1 MNMKTYP
8 LTVTLNGQ
16 KVTVEIDP
24 SDMLAYVLR
33 DKLGL
38 TGTKIGCDEG
48 ECGACTVIL
57 DGQAVDSCILP
68 AMKADGC
75 EIMTVEGLAK
85 DGELDPLQQAFIDKG
100 AVQCGY
106 CTPGQLMSARAL
118 LDENPHP
125 SEQEIK
131 DAIAGNLCRCT
142 GYTKIVEASKKLPAR
157 GTAHGRRQPL
167 RSHSLLPG

>member
-1 MNMKTYP
+1 VVGWAFRQLDDSP
-8 LTVTLNGQ
+8 LIRQRATVLAEAAH
-16 KVTVEIDP
+16 TVGSLQIRNVAPLGGNVVSALPAADG
-24 SDMLAYVLR
+24 S
-33 DKLGL
+33 LGL
-38 TGTKIGCDEG
+38 TTLGAEAETADIQGRRWLPLEELFESPGQSKID
-48 ECGACTVIL
+48 ATT
-57 DGQAVDSCILP
+57 Q
-68 AMKADGC
+68 
-75 EIMTVEGLAK
+75 MTVEGLAK

-142 GYTKIVEASKKLPAR
+142 GYTKIVEAIKKVAR
-157 GTAHGRRQPL
+157 
-167 RSHSLLPG
+167 

>member
-1 MNMKTYP
+1 MI
-8 LTVTLNGQ
+8 LNGQ
-16 KVTVEIDP
+16 EVTVETEP
-24 SDMLAYVLR
+24 SDLLAYVLR

-57 DGQAVDSCILP
+57 DGQAVDSCLLP

-75 EIMTVEGLAK
+75 RVVTVEGLAK
-85 DGELDPLQQAFIDKG
+85 DGELDPLQRAFIDKG

-106 CTPGQLMSARAL
+106 CTPGLLMSARAL

-142 GYTKIVEASKKLPAR
+142 GYLKIVEAIKDVAR
-157 GTAHGRRQPL
+157 
-167 RSHSLLPG
+167 

>member
-1 MNMKTYP
+1 MKRYP
-8 LTVTLNGQ
+8 LTMTLNGQ
-16 KVTVEIDP
+16 EVTVEIEP
-24 SDMLAYVLR
+24 SDLLAYVLR

-48 ECGACTVIL
+48 ECGACTVSL
-57 DGQAVDSCILP
+57 DGQAVDSCLLP

-75 EIMTVEGLAK
+75 EVVTVEGLAK

-106 CTPGQLMSARAL
+106 CTPGLLMSARAL
-118 LDENPHP
+118 LDKNPHP

-142 GYTKIVEASKKLPAR
+142 GYLKIVEAIEEVAR
-157 GTAHGRRQPL
+157 
-167 RSHSLLPG
+167 

>member
-1 MNMKTYP
+1 MKTYP
-8 LTVTLNGQ
+8 LTMTLNGQ
-16 KVTVEIDP
+16 KVTMEIEP
-24 SDMLAYVLR
+24 SDLLAYVLR

-57 DGQAVDSCILP
+57 DGQAVASCLLP

-75 EIMTVEGLAK
+75 EVVTVEGLAE

-106 CTPGQLMSARAL
+106 CTPGLLMSARAL

-125 SEQEIK
+125 SEQDIK

-142 GYTKIVEASKKLPAR
+142 GYLKIVEAIKEVAR
-157 GTAHGRRQPL
+157 
-167 RSHSLLPG
+167 

>member
-1 MNMKTYP
+1 MNKKTYP

-16 KVTVEIDP
+16 KVTAEIDP

-75 EIMTVEGLAK
+75 EVMTVEGLAK
-85 DGELDPLQQAFIDKG
+85 GGELDPLQQAFIDKG

-106 CTPGQLMSARAL
+106 CTPGLLMSARAL

-131 DAIAGNLCRCT
+131 DAVAGNLCRCT
-142 GYTKIVEASKKLPAR
+142 GYTKIIEAIKKVAR
-157 GTAHGRRQPL
+157 
-167 RSHSLLPG
+167 

>member
-1 MNMKTYP
+1 MKTYS
-8 LTVTLNGQ
+8 LTMTLNGQ
-16 KVTVEIDP
+16 EVTLEIKP
-24 SDMLAYVLR
+24 SDLLAYVLR

-57 DGQAVDSCILP
+57 DGQAVDSCLLP

-75 EIMTVEGLAK
+75 EVVTVEGLAK
-85 DGELDPLQQAFIDKG
+85 GGELDPLQQAFIDKG

-106 CTPGQLMSARAL
+106 CTPGLLMSARAL

-125 SEQEIK
+125 SEQEVK

-142 GYTKIVEASKKLPAR
+142 GYLKIVEAIKEAAR
-157 GTAHGRRQPL
+157 
-167 RSHSLLPG
+167 

>member
-8 LTVTLNGQ
+8 LTMTLNGQ

-24 SDMLAYVLR
+24 SDMLAYMLR

-48 ECGACTVIL
+48 ECGACTVVL

-75 EIMTVEGLAK
+75 EVMTVEGLAK
-85 DGELDPLQQAFIDKG
+85 DGELDPLQQTFIDKG

-106 CTPGQLMSARAL
+106 CTPGLLMSARAL
-118 LDENPHP
+118 LDEKPHP

-142 GYTKIVEASKKLPAR
+142 GYTKIVEAIKEVAR
-157 GTAHGRRQPL
+157 
-167 RSHSLLPG
+167 

>member
-1 MNMKTYP
+1 MKRYP
-8 LTVTLNGQ
+8 LTMTLNGQ
-16 KVTVEIDP
+16 EVTVEIEP
-24 SDMLAYVLR
+24 SDLLAYVLR

-48 ECGACTVIL
+48 ECGACTVSL
-57 DGQAVDSCILP
+57 DGQAVDSCLLP

-75 EIMTVEGLAK
+75 EVVTVEGLAK

-106 CTPGQLMSARAL
+106 CTPGLLMSARAL

-142 GYTKIVEASKKLPAR
+142 GYLKIVEAIEEVAS
-157 GTAHGRRQPL
+157 
-167 RSHSLLPG
+167 